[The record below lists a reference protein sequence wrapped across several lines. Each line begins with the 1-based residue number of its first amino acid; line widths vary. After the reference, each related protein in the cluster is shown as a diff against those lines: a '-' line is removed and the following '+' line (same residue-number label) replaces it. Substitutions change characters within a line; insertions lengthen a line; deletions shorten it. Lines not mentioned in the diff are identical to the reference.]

1 MRTVLW
7 REGNSRLPAEDTD
20 KALFNMATAMTIEE
34 GSLLDI
40 MMARKTS
47 IGDVVPDPL

>member
-1 MRTVLW
+1 LER
-7 REGNSRLPAEDTD
+7 RQLPPPGGRHRQD
-20 KALFNMATAMTIEE
+20 KALFNTATAMTIEE

-40 MMARKTS
+40 MTGRKTS